1 MPVHRH
7 HPALPNG
14 LKTAAPRPIA
24 FDMTTFLA
32 TGDLPITPLAA
43 LTTRLDRLL
52 VDARAMLVYVDVRG
66 LRAINRIADPSE
78 GDRVIAR
85 VAEVLT
91 RWAGRNGH
99 AERLWSNEFIAM
111 KPIDHTQMAVDEAM
125 ELRGRLAA
133 LHYRSSLGDNPVSVS
148 LGVLVVSPGVDWM
161 DAIRDAGDAS
171 EMSKRRGLNQIVVH
185 NPEGTRRAKV
195 PASVAAVSEFRR
207 LMTNGRLGLHP
218 QPIMDIRGATPALR
232 KAEFLLRMERKGVHM
247 PVPAGTI
254 ETLEYCGL
262 VSELDRFS
270 SQFILD
276 WLADNRDV
284 LDRLHGVSINLSARS
299 LADGRFMDELLR
311 DVRNAGL
318 PAGKLSFEITETAA
332 IENLEVAAEVIHSFR
347 AVGCGFSLDDFGSGL
362 CSFGYLQQLQVD
374 EVKIDGRFIKDVA
387 QNGASR
393 EIVRA
398 IHQVAHATGK
408 RTVAE
413 FVDDPRK
420 LAALQEIGVDYA
432 QGWLFYPT
440 VTPEKFI
447 ELVALRG

>member
-1 MPVHRH
+1 
-7 HPALPNG
+7 
-14 LKTAAPRPIA
+14 
-24 FDMTTFLA
+24 MTTVLA
-32 TGDLPITPLAA
+32 SPTLSITPLAA

-52 VDARAMLVYVDVRG
+52 IDARAMLVYVDVRG
-66 LRAINRIADPSE
+66 LRAINRIADPTE

-85 VAEVLT
+85 VAELMT
-91 RWAGRNGH
+91 RWSGRNGH

-125 ELRGRLAA
+125 DLRDRLVA
-133 LHYRSSLGDNPVSVS
+133 LNYRSSLGDNPVSVS
-148 LGVLVVSPGVDWM
+148 IGVLVVSPGVDWM
-161 DAIRDAGDAS
+161 EAIRDAGDAS
-171 EMSKRRGLNQIVVH
+171 ESSKRRGLNQIVVH
-185 NPEGTRRAKV
+185 NPEGPRRVKAT
-195 PASVAAVSEFRR
+195 ASAAAVTEFRR
-207 LMTNGRLGLHP
+207 LLANGRLALHP
-218 QPIMDIRGATPALR
+218 QPIMDIREPLPQLR

-254 ETLEYCGL
+254 ETLEYFGL
-262 VSELDRFS
+262 VNELDRFS

-276 WLADNRDV
+276 WLADNRGV
-284 LDRLHGVSINLSARS
+284 LDRLHSVSINLSARS
-299 LADGRFMDELLR
+299 IVDGRFMDDLLR

-318 PAGKLSFEITETAA
+318 PPGKLCFEITETAA
-332 IENLEVAAEVIHSFR
+332 VENLEVAADVIRAFR
-347 AVGCGFSLDDFGSGL
+347 AAGCGFSLDDFGSGL

-374 EVKIDGRFIKDVA
+374 EVKIDGCFIKEVA
-387 QNGASR
+387 QGGASR

-420 LAALQEIGVDYA
+420 LEALREIGIDYA

-440 VTPEKFI
+440 VTPEKFL
-447 ELVALRG
+447 ELVALRD

>member
-1 MPVHRH
+1 
-7 HPALPNG
+7 
-14 LKTAAPRPIA
+14 
-24 FDMTTFLA
+24 MTTVLA
-32 TGDLPITPLAA
+32 SPTLSITPLAA

-66 LRAINRIADPSE
+66 LRAINRIADPME

-85 VAEVLT
+85 VAELMT
-91 RWAGRNGH
+91 RWSGRNGH
-99 AERLWSNEFIAM
+99 SERLWSNEFIAM

-125 ELRGRLAA
+125 DLRDRLVA
-133 LHYRSSLGDNPVSVS
+133 LNYRSSLGDNPLSVS
-148 LGVLVVSPGVDWM
+148 IGVLVVSPGVDWM

-171 EMSKRRGLNQIVVH
+171 ETSKRRGLNQIVVH
-185 NPEGTRRAKV
+185 NPEGPREVRA
-195 PASVAAVSEFRR
+195 PARAAAVTEFRR
-207 LMTNGRLGLHP
+207 LLANGRLALHP
-218 QPIMDIRGATPALR
+218 QPIMDIRTPQPELR

-254 ETLEYCGL
+254 ETLEYFGL
-262 VSELDRFS
+262 VNELDRFS

-276 WLADNRDV
+276 WLADNGEV
-284 LDRLHGVSINLSARS
+284 LERLDSVSINLSARS
-299 LADGRFMDELLR
+299 IVDGRFMDDLLR

-318 PAGKLSFEITETAA
+318 PPGKLCFEITETAA
-332 IENLEVAAEVIHSFR
+332 VENLEVAADVIRAFR
-347 AVGCGFSLDDFGSGL
+347 AAGCGFSLDDFGSGL

-374 EVKIDGRFIKDVA
+374 EVKIDGCFIKEVA
-387 QNGASR
+387 QGGASR

-420 LAALQEIGVDYA
+420 LAALREIGIDYA

-440 VTPEKFI
+440 VTPEKFL
-447 ELVALRG
+447 ELVALRD

>member
-1 MPVHRH
+1 
-7 HPALPNG
+7 
-14 LKTAAPRPIA
+14 
-24 FDMTTFLA
+24 MTTVLA
-32 TGDLPITPLAA
+32 SPTLSITPLAA

-52 VDARAMLVYVDVRG
+52 IDARAMLVYVDVRG
-66 LRAINRIADPSE
+66 LRAINRIADPTE

-85 VAEVLT
+85 VAELMT
-91 RWAGRNGH
+91 RWSGRNGH

-125 ELRGRLAA
+125 DLRDRLVA
-133 LHYRSSLGDNPVSVS
+133 LNYRSSLGDNPVSVS
-148 LGVLVVSPGVDWM
+148 IGVLVVSPGVDWM
-161 DAIRDAGDAS
+161 EAIRDAGDAS
-171 EMSKRRGLNQIVVH
+171 ESSKRRGLNQIVVH
-185 NPEGTRRAKV
+185 NPEGPRRVKAM
-195 PASVAAVSEFRR
+195 ASAAAVTEFRR
-207 LMTNGRLGLHP
+207 LLANGRLALHP
-218 QPIMDIRGATPALR
+218 QPIMDIREPLPQLR

-254 ETLEYCGL
+254 ETLEYFGL
-262 VSELDRFS
+262 VNELDRFS

-276 WLADNRDV
+276 WLADNRGV
-284 LDRLHGVSINLSARS
+284 LDRLHSVSINLSARS
-299 LADGRFMDELLR
+299 IVDGRFMDDLLR

-318 PAGKLSFEITETAA
+318 PPGKLCFEITETAA
-332 IENLEVAAEVIHSFR
+332 VENLEVAADVIRAFR
-347 AVGCGFSLDDFGSGL
+347 AAGCGFSLDDFGSGL

-374 EVKIDGRFIKDVA
+374 EVKIDGCFIKEVA
-387 QNGASR
+387 QGGASR

-420 LAALQEIGVDYA
+420 LEALREIGIDYA

-440 VTPEKFI
+440 VTPEKFL
-447 ELVALRG
+447 ELVALRD